1 MFSSLVITFVLL
13 SFALLPNISSAQAG
27 ANLIFPLPRRSVV
40 TQQFGGG
47 HNGTDFRGWDEP
59 AVAAAHAGTVTRAD
73 NVCPC
78 NDCCHDPWDPGY
90 NDGYANLVEVDHG
103 NGYTT
108 RYAHLSPNG
117 YAVTVGQ
124 HVSQGEQIAYVDN
137 TGNSD
142 APHLHFEV
150 RDNDT
155 PVDPYPGA
163 WVSGQPIPAG
173 FRDEDHVVRGPFAL
187 DDAKIRNLWVS
198 LDGEPGAP
206 IQDDWIS
213 DSTRLQRFER
223 GLISYYGSY
232 PAMYSPYPK
241 VHLPDVR
248 VRSNGWNSKIVA
260 RNNGGPAEMTI
271 YLYDEDGTVVDSR
284 AYSSPLAS
292 NAVWDF
298 DASSLDDGWP
308 DPNPIN
314 GFSGVAEITAQ
325 SDVAVLAENLKSGE
339 ATNYNGI
346 TPAGGLGNT
355 GWGQAGT
362 TVYIPG
368 VKNALN
374 GRTGQLYILNTSAYV
389 ATITPSFR
397 KKDATS
403 GDPIITCSA
412 ITIPPKGRSEYAPSD
427 CGLATNELYGAQLDA
442 DQPLAVVLVEQNDTG
457 SPLTASNNGFS
468 AGAQTNYAPVFKNSF
483 PPPPISS
490 SPNSSALVVQNV
502 GSFATDVDV
511 TYYDRDS
518 GTTWSDSFTGLESL
532 SAHIFPATGV
542 GEGNIA
548 AAKIQSSGQVLVSAG
563 YEYKDQGEWRMQYN
577 DFLAGSDTIILP
589 RIYKK
594 HPDGSATWSTG
605 IQVQNVGT
613 SSTTVTV
620 SYYNLAG
627 SLEDTEPKWVQ
638 ENNSVTFYQPSNGDL
653 NDGFIGSAV
662 ITSDNGQPIVAQVN
676 VTNDGSGDAAMSYSG
691 FNR

>member
-1 MFSSLVITFVLL
+1 MSDKSILGVLLIVITCLILTL
-13 SFALLPNISSAQAG
+13 SSASAQAG
-27 ANLIFPLPRRSVV
+27 IDLILPMPRRSII
-40 TQQFGGG
+40 TQTFDE
-47 HNGTDFRGWDEP
+47 HPCNCAIDYRGLDNSLMN
-59 AVAAAHAGTVTRAD
+59 AAAAGTVIEARS
-73 NVCPC
+73 NIP
-78 NDCCHDPWDPGY
+78 
-90 NDGYANLVEVDHG
+90 DGEYAEDSYGNYIKIDHG
-103 NGYTT
+103 DGYTT
-108 RYAHLSPNG
+108 LYAHLSQNDF
-117 YAVTVGQ
+117 AVSVGQ
-124 HVSQGEQIAYVDN
+124 YVSMGEQIARIDD
-137 TGNSD
+137 TGDST
-142 APHLHFEV
+142 ASHLHFEL
-150 RDNDT
+150 RHNGT
-155 PVDPYPGA
+155 PIDPYNSGD
-163 WVSGQPIPAG
+163 WVSDEPIPAG
-173 FRDEDHVVRGPFAL
+173 IRDENHVIRGPFAL
-187 DDAKIRNLWVS
+187 DDSKIRNLWVS

-232 PAMYSPYPK
+232 PAVYSPYPK

-248 VRSNGWNSKIVA
+248 VRNGDWNSSIVA
-260 RNNGGPAEMTI
+260 RNNGGPSYVSI
-271 YLYDEDGTVVDSR
+271 YLYDEDGDVVDSR
-284 AYSSPLAS
+284 AYHIPLSS

-314 GFSGVAEITAQ
+314 DFSGVAEVTAQ
-325 SDVAVLAENLKSGE
+325 SDVAVLVENLKSGE
-339 ATNYNGI
+339 ATNYQGI
-346 TPAGGLGNT
+346 TPAGGLGNA

-368 VKNALN
+368 VKNALY
-374 GRTGQLYILNTSAYV
+374 GRTGQLYILNTSADTV
-389 ATITPSFR
+389 TITPRFR

-403 GDPIITCSA
+403 SDPVITCSA

-442 DQPLAVVLVEQNDTG
+442 DQPLAVVLVEQNDSG

-483 PPPPISS
+483 HPEY

-518 GTTWSDSFTGLESL
+518 GTTWADSFTGLESL

-542 GEGNIA
+542 GEGKIA
-548 AAKIQSSGQVLVSAG
+548 SAKIESSGQVLVSAG

-613 SSTTVTV
+613 SPTTVTV
-620 SYYNLAG
+620 SYYDMAG
-627 SLEDTEPKWVQ
+627 SLADTEPKWVQ

-653 NDGFIGSAV
+653 NDGFVGSAV

-676 VTNDGSGDAAMSYSG
+676 VTNDGPGDAAMSYSG